1 VGGTASVVVAGRQ
14 HKLVFTSAG
23 MPVLASTRVYQLW
36 LIGPSGATSAG
47 LLPEASQG
55 RTAPVLASGLV
66 PGDEVGV
73 TVEPA
78 GGTRQPT
85 TKPVVLIKV
94 AS

>member
-1 VGGTASVVVAGRQ
+1 M
-14 HKLVFTSAG
+14 FTSAG
-23 MPVLASTRVYQLW
+23 LPVLASSKVYQLW
-36 LIGPSGATSAG
+36 LIGPSGAISGG
-47 LLPEASQG
+47 LLAQASQG

-85 TKPVVLIKV
+85 TKPIVLIKV